1 MTFSIIAFWVAN
13 LHVGI
18 GHPNQLGLNM
28 KILSAT
34 AIASGLAP
42 NVMHLQF
49 AMMSIGDGKAEDRPG
64 FRLSTARAQLFTL
77 ACQDR

>member
-1 MTFSIIAFWVAN
+1 
-13 LHVGI
+13 
-18 GHPNQLGLNM
+18 M
-28 KILSAT
+28 KIILAT